1 MNNTLPTNDL
11 IRFGIL
17 DSNNFFSKKL
27 SPDDIQRFLL
37 GDTLVADN
45 EKNRITFQ
53 LANHNT
59 ELKVNVYERE
69 YAISELLEKTKK
81 EIQYS
86 TIESKYNINN
96 EKGLAQMAWSKTAFV
111 FDKENQKA
119 IEYDMIKNASELT
132 QLISERNNSIESNTY
147 KTELLQLKDFLQQK
161 MEQYPEIAKEIA
173 VDLNIVSHE
182 ISSLILISENII
194 SQENKT
200 EVSLNVNDPDL
211 YEDANRNRDQEFEDR
226 EEDWERSRGRGR

>member
-17 DSNNFFSKKL
+17 DSNNSFSKKL

-37 GDTLVADN
+37 GDTLIADN
-45 EKNRITFQ
+45 DKSRITFQ
-53 LANHNT
+53 LTNNNT
-59 ELKVNVYERE
+59 ELKVNVFERE
-69 YAISELLEKTKK
+69 YAILELLEKTKK

-96 EKGLAQMAWSKTAFV
+96 EKDLAQLAWSKTAFV
-111 FDKENQKA
+111 FDKENQKV

-132 QLISERNNSIESNTY
+132 KLMSERNHSIESNTY
-147 KTELLQLKDFLQQK
+147 KTELLKLKDFLQQK

-173 VDLNIVSHE
+173 IDLNIVSHE
-182 ISSLILISENII
+182 ISSLNLISENTI
-194 SQENKT
+194 SQENKS

-211 YEDANRNRDQEFEDR
+211 YEEANRNREQEFEEI
-226 EEDWERSRGRGR
+226 EEEWERPRGRGR

>member
-17 DSNNFFSKKL
+17 DSNNSFSKKL

-37 GDTLVADN
+37 GDTLIADN
-45 EKNRITFQ
+45 DKSRITFQ
-53 LANHNT
+53 LTNNNT
-59 ELKVNVYERE
+59 ELKVDLFERE
-69 YAISELLEKTKK
+69 YAISELLEKTKR

-86 TIESKYNINN
+86 TIESKYNINS
-96 EKGLAQMAWSKTAFV
+96 EKGMAQLAWSKIAFV
-111 FDKENQKA
+111 FDKENQKV
-119 IEYDMIKNASELT
+119 IEYDMIKNASELS
-132 QLISERNNSIESNTY
+132 QLMLDRNNSIESNVY

-182 ISSLILISENII
+182 ISSLNLISENII

-200 EVSLNVNDPDL
+200 EVSLNVNDLDL
-211 YEDANRNRDQEFEDR
+211 YEDANRNREIEEI
-226 EEDWERSRGRGR
+226 EEDWERPRGRGR

>member
-1 MNNTLPTNDL
+1 MNNTLPTHDL

-17 DSNNFFSKKL
+17 DSNNSFSKKL

-37 GDTLVADN
+37 GDTLIADN
-45 EKNRITFQ
+45 DKNRITFQ
-53 LANHNT
+53 LTNNNT
-59 ELKVNVYERE
+59 ELKVNVFERE

-96 EKGLAQMAWSKTAFV
+96 EKGLAQLAWSKTAFA
-111 FDKENQKA
+111 FDKENQKV
-119 IEYDMIKNASELT
+119 IEYDMIKNASELS
-132 QLISERNNSIESNTY
+132 QLMLDRYNSIESNIY

-182 ISSLILISENII
+182 ISSLNLIFKNTI

-211 YEDANRNRDQEFEDR
+211 YEDANRNRDQEFEEI
-226 EEDWERSRGRGR
+226 EEDWEKSRGRGR

>member
-17 DSNNFFSKKL
+17 DSNNSFSKKL

-37 GDTLVADN
+37 GDTLIADN
-45 EKNRITFQ
+45 DKSRITFQ
-53 LANHNT
+53 LTNNNT
-59 ELKVNVYERE
+59 ELKVDVFERE
-69 YAISELLEKTKK
+69 YAISELLEKTKR

-96 EKGLAQMAWSKTAFV
+96 EQDLAHLAWSKTAFV
-111 FDKENQKA
+111 FDKENQKI
-119 IEYDMIKNASELT
+119 IEYDMIKNSSELT
-132 QLISERNNSIESNTY
+132 QLISDRNNSIESNTY

-161 MEQYPEIAKEIA
+161 MEQYPEIAKKIA

-182 ISSLILISENII
+182 ISSMKLNYENPF
-194 SQENKT
+194 SQENNT
-200 EVSLNVNDPDL
+200 DVQLNVNDPDL
-211 YEDANRNRDQEFEDR
+211 YEDANRNREFEEI
-226 EEDWERSRGRGR
+226 EENWEKPRGRGR